1 MVIPVG
7 PAKGAQEIMLIT
19 RTGPHEYETDKL
31 LGVRYVPLTDR
42 EK

>member
-19 RTGPHEYETDKL
+19 RRGSHEYETDKL

>member
-19 RTGPHEYETDKL
+19 RTGPNEYETEKL